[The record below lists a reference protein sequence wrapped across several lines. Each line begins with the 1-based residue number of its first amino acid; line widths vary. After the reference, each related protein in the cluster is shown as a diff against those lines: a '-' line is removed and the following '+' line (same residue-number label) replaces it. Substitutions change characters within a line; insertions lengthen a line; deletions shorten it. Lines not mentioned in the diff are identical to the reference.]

1 MRLARG
7 PGLGTFAETSEG
19 PGANR
24 RRARSVGGLGIAF
37 GPPCRG
43 CIIVAVNAQPP
54 AGKATEAAKP
64 APWLSTGELLRLAK
78 DGDARARDQLLTRYL
93 PRLQRWADG
102 RLPMHARSLLD
113 TDDVVQD
120 TLLRVLEGLDR
131 IELRRPDGFQ
141 SYVRQAVLNRI
152 RDEVRWAARRP
163 GPDGIPE
170 TLQDPLPSPLENAI
184 GADMIARYERGLARL
199 DEDDQQLLHLRIELD
214 FDYEE
219 IAAMT
224 GRKSRDAARMAIQ
237 RALARLAEA
246 MDHER

>member
-1 MRLARG
+1 
-7 PGLGTFAETSEG
+7 
-19 PGANR
+19 
-24 RRARSVGGLGIAF
+24 
-37 GPPCRG
+37 
-43 CIIVAVNAQPP
+43 
-54 AGKATEAAKP
+54 
-64 APWLSTGELLRLAK
+64 LLRLAK
-78 DGDARARDQLLTRYL
+78 DGDARAREQLMTRYL

-102 RLPMHARSLLD
+102 RMPMYARSLLD

-120 TLLRVLEGLDR
+120 TLLRVLEGIDR

-141 SYVRQAVLNRI
+141 AYVRQAVLNRI

-163 GPDGIPE
+163 GPDGVPD
-170 TLQDPLPSPLENAI
+170 TLHDPTPSPLENAI
-184 GADMIARYERGLARL
+184 GAELLARYERGLARL

-214 FDYEE
+214 FDYGE

-224 GRKSRDAARMAIQ
+224 GAPSRDATRMAIR